1 MAKRMRILP
10 RRVSEEIGFG
20 DKLSSENRLILRDG
34 SFNVVRY
41 GKRISDL
48 YTDLLQLGW
57 GALIWVLF
65 TLYIV
70 LNLLFG
76 IIFYYLGPEA
86 FGGVQQ
92 SEGWLW
98 FAEACFFSIQTF
110 TTVGYGA
117 IHPLSLSANAVA
129 GITAFTGLL
138 WFAMATGL
146 CFARFAKATVTVL
159 FSDHAVIRSFEGGS
173 ALMFRLVNGHNS
185 NLRDLEVRV
194 TLSWLEQQDG
204 VSTRRFTPLQLEM
217 DQLRMFSFKLD
228 IGAQNQ

>member
-10 RRVSEEIGFG
+10 RRVREEIGFG
-20 DKLSSENRLILRDG
+20 QQLSSENRLILRDG

-57 GALIWVLF
+57 GPLIIVLF
-65 TLYIV
+65 ALYLV

-76 IIFYYLGPEA
+76 IVFFYLGPEA
-86 FGGVQQ
+86 FGGVTN

-98 FAEACFFSIQTF
+98 FTEACFFSIQTF

-117 IHPLSLSANAVA
+117 IHPLSLSANVVA

-146 CFARFAKATVTVL
+146 CFARFSKATVTVL
-159 FSDHAVIRSFEGGS
+159 FSEQAVIR
-173 ALMFRLVNGHNS
+173 N
-185 NLRDLEVRV
+185 
-194 TLSWLEQQDG
+194 
-204 VSTRRFTPLQLEM
+204 
-217 DQLRMFSFKLD
+217 FKKAML
-228 IGAQNQ
+228 